1 MDFSRPEI
9 FFFKFMDFSRF
20 QGPMRT
26 MLIRWLLLGQG
37 NITIYYLLTNNI
49 QYFDILLRYTIILSL
64 SLIVFLYCAARVITI
79 TDET

>member
-1 MDFSRPEI
+1 
-9 FFFKFMDFSRF
+9 
-20 QGPMRT
+20 

-64 SLIVFLYCAARVITI
+64 SLIVFLYCAARVIMI